1 MHYKIDIKM
10 DEKLGLP
17 LPSAEERLQWDKDK
31 SLISLT
37 GKYQDKIYLLV
48 TNAIHMK
55 IGK

>member
-1 MHYKIDIKM
+1 M

-17 LPSAEERLQWDKDK
+17 LPPAEERLQWDKDK

-37 GKYQDKIYLLV
+37 GKYQDKTYLLV

>member
-1 MHYKIDIKM
+1 M

-17 LPSAEERLQWDKDK
+17 LPPAEERLQWDKDK